1 LSNEKESAFA
11 CKECGSQFPSELNEL
26 LINGES
32 IFCES
37 CGTENTKKDFDER
50 KITHVVQQ
58 KKSKNLWNV
67 LTNAKKAAIKKK
79 NQVKKKIKSKLK
91 D

>member
-1 LSNEKESAFA
+1 MSDQKDSGFA
-11 CKECGSQFPSELNEL
+11 CKECGSQFPPELTEL
-26 LINGES
+26 LISGES

-37 CGTENTKKDFDER
+37 CGTENNKKDFDEH

-58 KKSKNLWNV
+58 KKSKNLWAT
-67 LTNAKKAAIKKK
+67 LSNAKKAAIKKK

>member
-1 LSNEKESAFA
+1 MSDQKDSSFA
-11 CKECGSQFPSELNEL
+11 CKECGSQFPSELTEL
-26 LINGES
+26 LISGES

-50 KITHVVQQ
+50 QITHVIQQ
-58 KKSKNLWNV
+58 KKSKNLFGILSSARESV
-67 LTNAKKAAIKKK
+67 KKK
-79 NQVKKKIKSKLK
+79 SAQVKKKIKSKLK